1 MRGKLTEQDLTD
13 YALNDGLEARERLYV
28 ESMLGASEECRDD
41 VYKML
46 DMAALLERG
55 FEMESNRT
63 VPRLTKGQR
72 LELFNAKQRLEI
84 LPFVR
89 KAAATFSLAACVA
102 FVVGH
107 SAEWQIGRQTQA
119 VAAMTTEAGRMAL
132 DAISPDGEDIS
143 AYVAPQTLEGDDS
156 ALIQTSG
163 DSMPMPVV
171 DAICTPPT
179 AREIV
184 IEAAEGN

>member
-1 MRGKLTEQDLTD
+1 MRGQLTEQDLTD
-13 YALNDGLEARERLYV
+13 YALNDGLDARERLYV

-55 FEMESNRT
+55 FEMQSNRT

-72 LELFNAKQRLEI
+72 LELLTAKPRVEI

-89 KAAATFSLAACVA
+89 KAAATLSLAACVA
-102 FVVGH
+102 FVFGH
-107 SAEWQIGRQTQA
+107 SADWQIGRQTQK
-119 VAAMTTEAGRMAL
+119 VAEEAGRTML
-132 DAISPDGEDIS
+132 DAISPDSEDIS

-163 DSMPMPVV
+163 DSMPMPAAE
-171 DAICTPPT
+171 AICTPPT
-179 AREIV
+179 ARDIV
-184 IEAAEGN
+184 LEPAEAN

>member
-13 YALNDGLEARERLYV
+13 YALNDGLDARERLYV
-28 ESMLGASEECRDD
+28 ESMLGASEACRED

-46 DMAALLERG
+46 EMSALLERG

-63 VPRLTKGQR
+63 VPRLTKSQR
-72 LELFNAKQRLEI
+72 LELLTATPRLEI

-89 KAAATFSLAACVA
+89 KAAATLSMAACVA
-102 FVVGH
+102 FVMGH
-107 SAEWQIGRQTQA
+107 AGAWQIGRQAQA
-119 VAAMTTEAGRMAL
+119 VAVDAGRAVVEAMSPEN
-132 DAISPDGEDIS
+132 DDISP
-143 AYVAPQTLEGDDS
+143 YVSPQPLEGDDS

-184 IEAAEGN
+184 LEPVSEN

>member
-1 MRGKLTEQDLTD
+1 MRGQLTEQDLTN
-13 YALNDGLEARERLYV
+13 YALNDGLDARERLYV

-46 DMAALLERG
+46 DLASALERG

-63 VPRLTKGQR
+63 VPRLTKSQR
-72 LELFNAKQRLEI
+72 LELLNARPRLEI

-89 KAAATFSLAACVA
+89 KAAATLSMAACVA

-107 SAEWQIGRQTQA
+107 SGEWQLGRQTQA
-119 VAAMTTEAGRMAL
+119 VATLTTEATRAAW
-132 DAISPDGEDIS
+132 DAIASENDDIS
-143 AYVAPQTLEGDDS
+143 QYVAPQALEGDDS
-156 ALIQTSG
+156 TLIQTSG
-163 DSMPMPVV
+163 DSMPMPVA

-179 AREIV
+179 PKEIV
-184 IEAAEGN
+184 IEPAETN